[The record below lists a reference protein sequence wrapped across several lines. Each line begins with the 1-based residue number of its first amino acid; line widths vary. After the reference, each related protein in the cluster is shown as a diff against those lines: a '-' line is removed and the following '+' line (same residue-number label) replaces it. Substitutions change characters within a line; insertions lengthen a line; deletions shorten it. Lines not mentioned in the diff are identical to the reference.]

1 MAPDPDTA
9 QRIARLA
16 PLDEVQSRI
25 EKLVAPVAPREIT
38 ITHALGRVLAHDLTL
53 PPRPPRALALRDGW
67 AVASEL
73 SGDASSFAPAA
84 LAALRIDAG
93 EPMPEGADAV
103 AMLDLIEAR
112 AGHAEIMA
120 QVAPG
125 EGVLPAGADVP
136 GEGMFLPAGA
146 SLTPV
151 RLAALAAAGMG
162 RALVREPSVRLVQ
175 ARAGTDP
182 FIGGAAADLLAR
194 AMAAEGAAALEDD
207 TTLED
212 ALRDEES
219 DAVVAI
225 GGTGNGRNDAS
236 VRTLARLG
244 QVEVHGIALS
254 PGETAA
260 FGFAGER
267 PVLLIPGRLDAALA
281 VWLLLGRRLLA
292 RLCGATEPSPAMPAR
307 LTRKVS
313 SPLGLAE
320 LVPVRLQGQEAEP
333 LASGYLPLHLLA
345 CSNGWFL
352 VGPDHEG
359 HPGGTEVMIR
369 RWP

>member
-1 MAPDPDTA
+1 MAPDPT

-16 PLDEVQSRI
+16 PLEEVQGRI
-25 EKLVAPVAPREIT
+25 DQLVAPVAPREIA

-53 PPRPPRALALRDGW
+53 PPCPPRALALRDGW

-73 SGDASSFAPAA
+73 SGDASSFAPVA
-84 LAALRIDAG
+84 LSAVRIDAG
-93 EPMPEGADAV
+93 EPMPEAADAV
-103 AMLDLIEAR
+103 AALDLVETR
-112 AGHAEIMA
+112 AGQAEIMA

-125 EGVLPAGADVP
+125 EGVLPAGGDVP
-136 GEGMFLPAGA
+136 GSGAFLPAGA

-151 RLAALAAAGMG
+151 RLAVLAAAGVS
-162 RALVREPSVRLVQ
+162 RALVREPCVRLVK
-175 ARAGTDP
+175 ARPGPEA
-182 FIGGAAADLLAR
+182 FIGAAAELLAR

-207 TTLED
+207 ATLED
-212 ALRDEES
+212 ALRDDES

-225 GGTGNGRNDAS
+225 GGTGGGRNDAS
-236 VRTLARLG
+236 IRTLARLG
-244 QVEVHGIALS
+244 RVEVHGIALS

-267 PVLLIPGRLDAALA
+267 PVLLVPGRLDAALA

-292 RLCGATEPSPAMPAR
+292 RLCGGTEPSPAMLAR

-320 LVPVRLQGQEAEP
+320 LVPVRLHGQEAEP
-333 LASGYLPLHLLA
+333 LASGYLPLQFLA
-345 CSNGWFL
+345 RSDGWFL

-359 HPGGTEVMIR
+359 HPGGTEVMVR